1 MKGADTAAFTYEGG
15 YMSKRLQ
22 GKRALILGAAPGNV
36 GAAIAK
42 RYVDEGAAVVVAGR
56 RAEVTAQLAKDIG
69 AHPLTCDITHSDQ
82 VAALVTDAVAHLGGL
97 DIGVNA
103 TGWGL
108 LTPFLDNT
116 RADLDAMCAVQFT
129 GPFQYFQALVRAM
142 QQHGGSIIQISSVTA
157 TIMMDNHAAYMGTKA
172 GIDHVIR
179 TIANEFGGVGIRANS
194 IAPGGVADTPMSGGG
209 LNVPAVQALYKREI
223 PLGRAGVAADVA
235 DVALW
240 LASDEAKFITGQTIH
255 VSGGQTLRR
264 NPSLA
269 EVYGAFQTPA

>member
-1 MKGADTAAFTYEGG
+1 MTQ
-15 YMSKRLQ
+15 RLQ
-22 GKRALILGAAPGNV
+22 GKRALILGVAPNNV

-56 RAEVTAQLAKDIG
+56 RADVLEQVAKDIG
-69 AHPLTCDITHSDQ
+69 AHPLTCDITNSDQ

-97 DIGVNA
+97 EIGVNA

-108 LTPFLDNT
+108 LKPFLDNT
-116 RADLDAMCAVQFT
+116 REDLDTMCAIQFT
-129 GPFQYFQALVRAM
+129 GAFQFYQALVRAM
-142 QQHGGSIIQISSVTA
+142 QKSGGSIINISSVTA

-172 GIDHVIR
+172 GMEHVIR
-179 TIANEFGGVGIRANS
+179 TIAHEFGPLIRANTL
-194 IAPGGVADTPMSGGG
+194 APGGVADTPMSGGG
-209 LNVPAVQALYKREI
+209 LNVPAVQKLYEREI
-223 PLGRAGVAADVA
+223 PLGRPGVAADVA

-240 LASDEAKFITGQTIH
+240 LASDDSKFITGQTIH

-269 EVYGAFQTPA
+269 EVYAAFQTPA